1 MLANWYPSLMVFL
14 GAGLGGLLRWILS
27 GIWTPQQSHFPWP
40 TMAINITG
48 CFAIGAVV
56 ALLPDTP
63 HNHLPRLL
71 LISGVLGGYTTF
83 STFSREA
90 LLLLQT
96 GRYAAAAVYV
106 LGSVILGLTATLLA
120 FRLIAGKALPHV

>member
-27 GIWTPQQSHFPWP
+27 GIWTPQQSHFPWA
-40 TMAINITG
+40 TFAVNITG

-63 HNHLPRLL
+63 QNHLPRLL

-90 LLLLQT
+90 VLLLQT
-96 GRYAAAAVYV
+96 GRPIAALAYIV
-106 LGSVILGLTATLLA
+106 GSVLLGLTATVLA
-120 FRLIAGKALPHV
+120 FRIFGGRALLHI